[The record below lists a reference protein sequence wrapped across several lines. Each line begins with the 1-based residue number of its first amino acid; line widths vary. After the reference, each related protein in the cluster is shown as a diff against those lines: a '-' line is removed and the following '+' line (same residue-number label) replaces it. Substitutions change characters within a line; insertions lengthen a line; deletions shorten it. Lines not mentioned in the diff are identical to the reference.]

1 MWSMLK
7 KLGAGEYSLKITFWL
22 FGLIGMFFFTILT
35 HITHSSASRLF
46 CPYGRNCSQG
56 IVLSILKNAPTLMTS
71 SGVNYSLVLHL
82 LMSACFVCYFFILI
96 KGLWKCSE
104 NYEGTKFWTFCAKI
118 LLIYLGALN
127 LKSII

>member
-22 FGLIGMFFFTILT
+22 FGLMGMFFFTILT
-35 HITHSSASRLF
+35 HISHSSALRLF
-46 CPYGRNCSQG
+46 CPYGRGCSQSV
-56 IVLSILKNAPTLMTS
+56 VLFILSNAPTLMTS
-71 SGVNYSLVLHL
+71 SGKISSLVPHL

-104 NYEGTKFWTFCAKI
+104 NYEGAKFWTFCAK
-118 LLIYLGALN
+118 LLLVCLGVLS